1 MPSARVGTSGFS
13 YAHWRDVLYPKG
25 LPQRKWLAHY
35 ATVFDTVELN
45 VTFYRAPAP
54 HIFERWRDETPPHFR
69 FTLKAPRWFTERRGF
84 EGAAEEVPAFMDK
97 AALLGE
103 KLDCIL
109 WQLPPG
115 QERDDRKLRE
125 FLTAATARTEA
136 RHALEFRHLTWYTD
150 EVYDA
155 LSAANVALVVP
166 DWPIEVL
173 LPGDARHAPRRKM
186 AEGRLT
192 ADFAYLRR
200 HGPGKRYQS
209 GYKDEMVQDDA
220 RWVAARAAEGRDVL
234 VYYNN
239 DRGGH
244 AVRDAQRL
252 GELVATGGRRASAP
266 RRSA

>member
-1 MPSARVGTSGFS
+1 MPVARIGTSGFA

-25 LPQRKWLAHY
+25 VPQRKWLQHY

-45 VTFYRAPAP
+45 VTFYRAPGP
-54 HIFERWRDETPPHFR
+54 HIFERWRDETPPDFR
-69 FTLKAPRWFTERRGF
+69 FALKAPRWFTERRAF

-97 AALLGE
+97 AAVLGE

-125 FLTAATARTEA
+125 FLAAVAARPEA
-136 RHALEFRHLTWYTD
+136 RHAVEFRHTTWYDD

-155 LSAANVALVVP
+155 MSAANVALVVP

-173 LPGDARHAPRRKM
+173 LPGDARHAPRRRS
-186 AEGRLT
+186 ATGRLT

-209 GYKDEMVQDDA
+209 GYAEAMIQDDA
-220 RWVAARAAEGRDVL
+220 AWVAARLAEGRDVL
-234 VYYNN
+234 VFYNN

-244 AVRDAQRL
+244 AVRDAQALRRL
-252 GELVATGGRRASAP
+252 LDRTAPESASP
-266 RRSA
+266 TRSA